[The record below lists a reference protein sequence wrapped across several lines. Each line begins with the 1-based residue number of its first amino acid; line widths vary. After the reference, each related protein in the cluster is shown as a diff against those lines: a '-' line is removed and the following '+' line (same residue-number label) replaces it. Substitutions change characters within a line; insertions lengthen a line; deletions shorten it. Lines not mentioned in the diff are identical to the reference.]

1 MLLAINFDEKS
12 SLKAQLIQTESAQ
25 EIFYIYIYI
34 NKIVL
39 NSSVLETWC
48 NFYESF
54 KNVISCQQGLIHWI
68 GKDLKISIIKLIIES
83 CYSFHWAL

>member
-39 NSSVLETWC
+39 NSSVLET
-48 NFYESF
+48 
-54 KNVISCQQGLIHWI
+54 
-68 GKDLKISIIKLIIES
+68 
-83 CYSFHWAL
+83 